1 MIVKPANTPFRE
13 MLKILTSTDNGKVL
27 DSFIRVEMGEDQL
40 HAAWDSF
47 KDVADYFDEEY
58 YGERAMMS
66 QFLLVLDDELEF
78 ANAGLRPC
86 L

>member
-1 MIVKPANTPFRE
+1 MIVKPANTPFQE
-13 MLKILTSTDNGKVL
+13 MLNILKSTHHGRVL
-27 DSFIRVEMGEDQL
+27 DSFIRVEMGEDQF

-66 QFLLVLDDELEF
+66 QFLMVLEEELEF